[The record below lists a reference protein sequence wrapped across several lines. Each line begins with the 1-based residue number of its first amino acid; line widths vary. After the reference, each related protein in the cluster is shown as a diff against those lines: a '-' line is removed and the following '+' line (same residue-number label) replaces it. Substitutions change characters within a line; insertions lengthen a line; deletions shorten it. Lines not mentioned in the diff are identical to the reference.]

1 VVAGLMVA
9 VAGISG
15 CTDSGSGGRVVGGD
29 PASGVADIVK
39 EASEF
44 GGLVIPPEARILDA
58 RTDSGIDTSYRIAL
72 STDPA
77 GVNALLTGSGIT
89 PPLTKTYHVTVD
101 TIAGPPLATSPSLLE
116 TGDRYLRP
124 DGKHVSRDITVDER
138 DQTTRYVHI
147 QLFDT

>member
-1 VVAGLMVA
+1 MVD
-9 VAGISG
+9 G
-15 CTDSGSGGRVVGGD
+15 T
-29 PASGVADIVK
+29 PASSVADIVK

-44 GGLVIPPEARILDA
+44 GGLVIPPDAKVLDA
-58 RTDSGIDTSYRIAL
+58 RTDRGIDTSYRIAL
-72 STDPA
+72 STDSA

-89 PPLTKTYHVTVD
+89 PPLTRTYHVTVEI
-101 TIAGPPLATSPSLLE
+101 IAGPPLATSPSLLE
-116 TGDRYLRP
+116 TGDRYQRP